1 MANAKEKIPGA
12 VTEHTDIAI
21 EQRETAGDGSP
32 AKEAFMVAASKGQGL
47 SGYETLSLWETCKA
61 FKVCTAYCFLVAF
74 SAATDGYQIGINGNI
89 IANPGFIRQFATKV
103 DADGNPTFAS
113 PILSAWSAIMS
124 VGQIIGMSTLP
135 FISDRFGRKVAMY
148 SYWFILCM
156 SVLAESLART
166 WPVWLVAKLLAGI
179 GVGCLQSTVP
189 TYIAETAPVR
199 IRGGL
204 LIAYSFWFALGAFFA
219 PVALQVHSKVD
230 PDDWRTPIYTQW
242 SQIGLMLIIYLI
254 VPETPAWC
262 ATRGY
267 SDRAKKSLRRLHWEI
282 NDYDVDYQYE
292 LLSMAVNHEIEVAR
306 EANKEKWY
314 NIFRGTDGRRTLTAL
329 WTLMT
334 QQFIGLTLFSTFASY
349 FFLQAGIQDPFQA
362 TCITSAINILANIT
376 MILTVDRL
384 GRRNYSCGGSTLSW
398 LSCVAIGI
406 LGVAPRVKATNYL
419 FLFFAC
425 LWNVGITANGA
436 TGWGFIGEVS
446 SQRLRSYTAGFGAA
460 STCVAGVIMNVLT
473 PYMVNASEWNWKLK
487 TAWFYAGIGLPFVVG
502 MWLLIPETRGRSA
515 AELDELFESKV
526 KPWRFHKTQTATQIA
541 LEAHQGG
548 HTSVSV

>member
-1 MANAKEKIPGA
+1 MASAEEKIPGA
-12 VTEHTDIAI
+12 VAEHADITI
-21 EQRETAGDGSP
+21 EKHETAGHESP
-32 AKEAFMVAASKGQGL
+32 VKEAFMVAASKGQGL

-89 IANPGFIRQFATKV
+89 IANPGFVRQFATKV
-103 DADGNPTFAS
+103 NADGDPTFAS

-135 FISDRFGRKVAMY
+135 FISDRFGRKTAMY
-148 SYWFILCM
+148 SYWLILCM

-166 WPVWLVAKLLAGI
+166 WPVWLIAKLLAGI

-219 PVALQVHSKVD
+219 PVALQ
-230 PDDWRTPIYTQW
+230 
-242 SQIGLMLIIYLI
+242 
-254 VPETPAWC
+254 
-262 ATRGY
+262 
-267 SDRAKKSLRRLHWEI
+267 KSLRRLHWEI
-282 NDYDVDYQYE
+282 SDYDIDHQYE
-292 LLSMAVNHEIEVAR
+292 LLVMAVNHEMEVAR
-306 EANKEKWY
+306 EAKKEKWY

-349 FFLQAGIQDPFQA
+349 FFQQAGIKDPFQA

-406 LGVAPRVKATNYL
+406 LGVAPRVKATDYL

-436 TGWGFIGEVS
+436 TGWGFIGEIS

-473 PYMVNASEWNWKLK
+473 PYMVNANEWNWELK

-502 MWLLIPETRGRSA
+502 MWLLIPETKGRSA

-526 KPWRFHKTQTATQIA
+526 KPWRFHKTQTATQTA

-548 HTSVSV
+548 YNSVSV